1 MKTALILR
9 IALVAVLLPSCSV
22 FKKPDDVVYDENL
35 QGTLDIPSYTR
46 NALDGWPEGRK
57 LDPTD
62 SSRVRFADNV
72 HAYYVGRLP
81 SSDRREMHEAHTVYR
96 VEQNAR
102 WDQRLPAT
110 PMQSSGVIFGIR
122 EPSSNPVPADQVIA
136 NERGRQLRLSQQ
148 MEDQL
153 ALLKSQQAKLEAF
166 LASAPDKNKTIQE
179 LQADKTKTEADLKAI
194 KAESEQLKRELQE
207 YKDREAIREATMRSS
222 KN

>member
-110 PMQSSGVIFGIR
+110 PMQSNGVIFGIR

-153 ALLKSQQAKLEAF
+153 ALLKAQQTKLETF
-166 LASAPDKNKTIQE
+166 LSSAPDKNKTIQE
-179 LQADKTKTEADLKAI
+179 LQTEKAKTEADLKAI